1 MGNSVSMKAATNPF
15 AFPAILAVN
24 KNQTA
29 KNAKSAEGV
38 ICNDFKVKAVSE
50 SFASLA
56 VKFKLLSQPSAF

>member
-29 KNAKSAEGV
+29 KNAKSAEEIEV
-38 ICNDFKVKAVSE
+38 RFNTQ
-50 SFASLA
+50 SFTKNLCD
-56 VKFKLLSQPSAF
+56 LCG